1 MCIHRDNAQ
10 VSVIQLDLTF
20 LTARCLVDRLLHAKC
35 VGMWWCGGI
44 SSGNQ
49 QPGGMPFFPPPFC
62 GNETR
67 TEISNGRGMITML
80 IGQYAI

>member
-1 MCIHRDNAQ
+1 MQ
-10 VSVIQLDLTF
+10 SV
-20 LTARCLVDRLLHAKC
+20 LV
-35 VGMWWCGGI
+35 CGGVAGLAVEI
-44 SSGNQ
+44 SNPAGCLFS
-49 QPGGMPFFPPPFC
+49 PPFC